1 MPKRLISSE
10 NMPFA
15 PKETPTYGL
24 EIQKEVWQM
33 DDGAEKIYWKYALP
47 NSVQIFALTT
57 KLEIIAVSEFQPS
70 VGTDYLHLVG
80 ETMEKGETPFET
92 AMRGLREETG
102 FRAGKMELMSSI
114 FENSGRSNRL
124 IHMILA
130 TKCVKVATSKED
142 GIQVRLMD
150 RGQFWKTLMDYFFS
164 DNIHKH
170 GGGNTLKATT
180 LAFQK
185 LGWLE
190 LTGMTD
196 RAYAKGS

>member
-1 MPKRLISSE
+1 ME
-10 NMPFA
+10 A
-15 PKETPTYGL
+15 KESN
-24 EIQKEVWQM
+24 KEEAAKDEDVLK
-33 DDGAEKIYWKYALP
+33 DKI
-47 NSVQIFALTT
+47 ID
-57 KLEIIAVSEFQPS
+57 E
-70 VGTDYLHLVG
+70 
-80 ETMEKGETPFET
+80 
-92 AMRGLREETG
+92 
-102 FRAGKMELMSSI
+102 
-114 FENSGRSNRL
+114 
-124 IHMILA
+124 
-130 TKCVKVATSKED
+130 ED